1 MSRTMGLVAGTG
13 VLTAVGAVVVWPV
26 AGSVV
31 VVVRRVK
38 EVDLTSIA
46 ISDEGVSLGR
56 PAAERYGDRV
66 ACGVASAH
74 RLTPVAVHNNSPW
87 SQAEKINPP
96 QSGASI

>member
-1 MSRTMGLVAGTG
+1 MGLVAGAG

-31 VVVRRVK
+31 VVVWRVE

-56 PAAERYGDRV
+56 PAAERYSD
-66 ACGVASAH
+66 GVARRVTPAH
-74 RLTPVAVHNNSPW
+74 RLGPVAAHNNSFR